1 MPQVLVQFLLGSV
14 TMVASMRMTS
24 STSCRA
30 SPPSMSLLRLALPAS
45 TVALVALNIAQ
56 NGPSQPINLG
66 AILKRDAVPLT
77 FEGPIDKMGD
87 GGYLISSAFT
97 PTDTSP
103 RCLEEVMTL
112 RTKADVVRA
121 WRNGAAPELPGQAQA
136 EVYDGML
143 LHRGV
148 LAPASSFITHRL
160 FAPFRRWR
168 GKVFFPQ
175 GGGGCNRF
183 GGNVPNRFGITSSAG
198 AELER
203 VLKQQ
208 LREQRALSDP
218 LLRQTIAGELQ
229 QRGGEATAVAT
240 SDSVRRQQ
248 AGESGTLEAEPE
260 LRRRSFTARIEPSRL
275 DGRPALVLDYGAQGE
290 GKGGFWWG
298 SLLGMRDELRE
309 VAPGVLVGL
318 GSFRATGGV
327 RNCAPF
333 VLVRAE

>member
-1 MPQVLVQFLLGSV
+1 MLSSRLLLGSV
-14 TMVASMRMTS
+14 TMVASMRMTMTS
-24 STSCRA
+24 STSCRT

-56 NGPSQPINLG
+56 NGPSKPTNLDS
-66 AILKRDAVPLT
+66 ILKRDDVPLT
-77 FEGPIDKMGD
+77 FEGAIDNMGD
-87 GGYLISSAFT
+87 GGYIVSSAFT

-143 LHRGV
+143 LRRGV

-168 GKVFFPQ
+168 GKVFFTS
-175 GGGGCNRF
+175 GGCNRF

-198 AELER
+198 GELER
-203 VLKQQ
+203 VLNQQ

-218 LLRQTIAGELQ
+218 LLRQSMAGELQ
-229 QRGGEATAVAT
+229 QRGGQSTAVAT

-248 AGESGTLEAEPE
+248 AGESGALEAEPE

-275 DGRPALVLDYGAQGE
+275 DGRPALILDYGAQGD
-290 GKGGFWWG
+290 GKGDFWWG
-298 SLLGMRDELRE
+298 SVLGMRDELRE